1 MNISAVARPNTPTGP
16 TRINSF
22 ESITSSDSEKTIGLY
37 DGLERAYA
45 APSQKNSGTHATPEK
60 QDAWNKL
67 QIQIEYMYGPK
78 STSKESSYTDLL
90 KHIASNNLDRDYMLN
105 FSRIHGM
112 YISESV
118 LGSTK

>member
-1 MNISAVARPNTPTGP
+1 MNTSAVARPSTPPGP

-22 ESITSSDSEKTIGLY
+22 ESIKSNDSEKTIGLY

-45 APSQKNSGTHATPEK
+45 APSQKKSGTHATPEK

-90 KHIASNNLDRDYMLN
+90 KHIESNNLDREYMLN
-105 FSRIHGM
+105 FSRAHGM
-112 YISESV
+112 YIPEWIFTS
-118 LGSTK
+118 